1 MAKYLDDSGLSYFK
15 GKNDTIY
22 AGSLTLT
29 SNNKITLK
37 SKSGA
42 TLSEATIASVALT
55 GNPGLMTAA
64 DKTKLNGI
72 TAQATKTAASATNG
86 NILIDGVETPV
97 YTHPTP
103 YDGANSGL
111 YKVAV
116 DAAGHVTAT
125 TAVVKADITALG
137 IPGSDTKYTHP
148 SHTSHEAGIYKITVN
163 TLGHVTAAS
172 KPTDAEWR
180 AALPE
185 ASTSGSGLMTT
196 AQVIKLNGIATGAEV
211 NTINTVKVNNAA
223 LSISNKTV
231 NIDLSNYALKSEI
244 AEGVNF
250 KGTVANWAALPTTGN
265 NTGDMYIVTAADATH
280 SLPAN
285 GNVIWDGTSW
295 DIMGEM
301 FTIDAITT
309 AEIDALFE

>member
-29 SNNKITLK
+29 GNNKITLK

-42 TLSEATIASVALT
+42 TLSEATIASVATT
-55 GNPGLMTAA
+55 GNPGLMIAS
-64 DKTKLNGI
+64 DKDKLNKI
-72 TAQATKTAASATNG
+72 AAQATKTASSTTNG
-86 NILIDGVETPV
+86 NILINGTETTV
-97 YTHPTP
+97 YSHPTF
-103 YDGANSGL
+103 
-111 YKVAV
+111 
-116 DAAGHVTAT
+116 TA
-125 TAVVKADITALG
+125 
-137 IPGSDTKYTHP
+137 
-148 SHTSHEAGIYKITVN
+148 HEAGIYKITVN
-163 TLGHVTAAS
+163 SNGHVSAAS
-172 KPTDAEWR
+172 APLAADWR

-185 ASTSGSGLMTT
+185 ASSSGSGLMSTD
-196 AQVIKLNGIATGAEV
+196 QVGKLANIDEGAEV
-211 NTINTVKVNNAA
+211 NVIEIVKVNNAA
-223 LSISNKTV
+223 LSVSNKTV

-265 NTGDMYIVTAADATH
+265 SNGDMYIVTAADTTH
-280 SLPAN
+280 NLPAN

-309 AEIDALFE
+309 AEIDTLFE